1 MDVKDKRTLWKIVGT
16 FSGLAAGMA
25 TKALLRTV
33 WQRVRGG
40 DPPSNPA
47 APGTSW
53 NEALV
58 WAASSGVAMAV
69 TRLVA
74 QRGAA
79 EVWRAETGKYPPGLE
94 TVSP

>member
-1 MDVKDKRTLWKIVGT
+1 MTDKRVWWKVVGSV
-16 FSGLAAGMA
+16 SGIAAGMA
-25 TKALLRTV
+25 TKALLRGA
-33 WQRVRGG
+33 WRKARGG
-40 DPPSNPA
+40 DPPANPA

-53 NEALV
+53 KEALV

-79 EVWRAETGKYPPGLE
+79 EAWKAELGSYPPGLE